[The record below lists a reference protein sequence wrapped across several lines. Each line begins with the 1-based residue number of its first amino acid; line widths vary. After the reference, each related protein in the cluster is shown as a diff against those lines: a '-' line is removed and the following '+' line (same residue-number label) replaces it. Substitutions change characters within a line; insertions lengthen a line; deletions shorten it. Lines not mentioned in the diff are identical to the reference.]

1 MLDFFEELRMDGE
14 VFLVSRR
21 KPCIMSGASATPAL
35 LGMTCRM
42 ASSFWRRLTF
52 AADAPP
58 KISYRYYL
66 VHGRLAP
73 DLLCATRRV
82 WSNSWLA

>member
-21 KPCIMSGASATPAL
+21 KPCIMSGAPATPAL
-35 LGMTCRM
+35 HGMICRM
-42 ASSFWRRLTF
+42 ASSFWRRLTS

-58 KISYRYYL
+58 KISYRYL